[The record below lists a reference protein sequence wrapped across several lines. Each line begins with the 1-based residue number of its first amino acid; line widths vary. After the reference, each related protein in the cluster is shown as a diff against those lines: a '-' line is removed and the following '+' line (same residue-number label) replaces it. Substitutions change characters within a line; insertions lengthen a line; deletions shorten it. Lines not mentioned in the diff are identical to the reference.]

1 MQLDLLRAY
10 LVVLEEGSVS
20 RAAMRLHL
28 GQPSLTRQIAVLE
41 QEVGTRLLERSNRGV
56 TATPAGAALAETLAR
71 PLSEIDA
78 AILRCR
84 RFGSGERAEIR
95 IGYLQSLARSFL
107 NPALAA
113 LRAAHPDTK
122 VKLIDLCAG
131 GQMRALREGELDVA
145 LIGQEG
151 RMLARDFY
159 TKRIRSVDVVA
170 VLPDDHRLAKRRSL
184 SLADLRG
191 ELFVGKD
198 PVEAPGCN
206 EWMAQLCRRAGFRPR
221 FVRHADSVSQM
232 FSLVV
237 SEGAVALMPDFAAE
251 RFAPSVRVLPIEDA
265 AAKWDLLVVWQRGR
279 LAPPV
284 KVLIDALSATPDLR
298 LTALKSA

>member
-10 LVVLEEGSVS
+10 LVVIEEGSVS

-28 GQPSLTRQIAVLE
+28 GQPALTRQIAVLE

-56 TATPAGAALAETLAR
+56 TPTPAGAALAETLAR
-71 PLSEIDA
+71 PLAEIDA

-84 RFGSGERAEIR
+84 RFGGGERPELR
-95 IGYLQSLARSFL
+95 VGYLQSLARSFL

-113 LRAAHPDTK
+113 LRAEHPEVK
-122 VKLIDLCAG
+122 VKLVDLCAG
-131 GQMRALREGELDVA
+131 GQMRALRAGEIDVA

-159 TKRIRSVDVVA
+159 TKRICTVDVVA
-170 VLPDDHRLAKRRSL
+170 VLPEDHALAERMTL

-198 PVEAPGCN
+198 PVLSPGCN
-206 EWMAQLCRRAGFRPR
+206 EWMTQLCRRAGFRPR
-221 FVRHADSVSQM
+221 FVRHAESVSQM

-265 AAKWDLLVVWQRGR
+265 SAKWDLLVVWQRGR

-284 KVLIDALSATPDLR
+284 KVLIEALSSVQTGELV
-298 LTALKSA
+298 ALKSA